1 MLASKRL
8 TPTMRAARFLGWNVM
23 TSYRV
28 AAAWFA
34 CLLGLVGA
42 FGAAA
47 QDDSYPTRP
56 VTIIVPFPAGG
67 SADLNARTVAERLSA
82 ALGQPFIV
90 ENKAGASGNVGTAFA
105 STAPPDGYTLLM
117 SNSGALTV
125 NPHIFPQV
133 GYDPLKDFAPISL
146 GMKISNL
153 LLVHPSL
160 PVRSLPELIAY
171 VKANPGTFYAHSSGS
186 KQLSGEAFR
195 LKAGIDMPPVAYKG
209 AAPMLAD
216 LLSGQIKIGFD
227 EVLTSLQQIKAGKLV
242 PIATTGSVRW
252 PALPDVPTIAEQ
264 GGPLADYEVTGWFGL
279 LAHAGTSPKILSR
292 LGDTLQKAFDDKDFR
307 QRIYDQGSEPVG
319 SSPEAFK
326 AFIAAEY
333 KRWGELIRTAGIKLE

>member
-1 MLASKRL
+1 MA
-8 TPTMRAARFLGWNVM
+8 
-23 TSYRV
+23 SYRV
-28 AAAWFA
+28 ALACVA
-34 CLLGLVGA
+34 CLFGLVWSL
-42 FGAAA
+42 GAAA
-47 QDDSYPTRP
+47 QNDAYPTRP

-105 STAPPDGYTLLM
+105 SKAPPDGYTLLM
-117 SNSGALTV
+117 SNSGALAV
-125 NPHIFPQV
+125 NPHIFSQV

-160 PVRSLPELIAY
+160 PVRTLPELLAY
-171 VKANPGTFYAHSSGS
+171 VKAHPGTFYGHSSGS

-195 LKAGIDMPPVAYKG
+195 LKAGLDMPPVAYKG
-209 AAPMLAD
+209 AAPMMND

-227 EVLTSLQQIKAGKLV
+227 EVLTSMQQIKAGKLV

-279 LAHAGTSPKILSR
+279 LAPAGTSPKIVSR
-292 LGDTLQKAFDDKDFR
+292 LGDTLQKAFADKDFR

-326 AFIAAEY
+326 TFIAAEY

>member
-1 MLASKRL
+1 
-8 TPTMRAARFLGWNVM
+8 M

-28 AAAWFA
+28 ALASAA
-34 CLLGLVGA
+34 CMLGLA
-42 FGAAA
+42 WAPNASA
-47 QDDSYPTRP
+47 QSADAYPTRP

-67 SADLNARTVAERLSA
+67 SADLNARTVAERLTA

-105 STAPPDGYTLLM
+105 AKAPADGYTLLM
-117 SNSGALTV
+117 SNSGALAV

-160 PVRSLPELIAY
+160 PVRTLPELIAY
-171 VKANPGTFYAHSSGS
+171 VKAHPGTFYGHSSGS

-195 LKAGIDMPPVAYKG
+195 LKAGLDLPPVAYKG
-209 AAPMLAD
+209 AAPMMTD

-227 EVLTSLQQIKAGKLV
+227 EVLTSMQQIKAGKLV
-242 PIATTGSVRW
+242 PVATTGSVRW
-252 PALPDVPTIAEQ
+252 PALPEVPTIAEL

-279 LAHAGTSPKILSR
+279 LAPAGTPTPVVNRLS
-292 LGDTLQKAFDDKDFR
+292 DVLQKAFADKDFR

-319 SSPEAFK
+319 GSPEAFK
-326 AFIAAEY
+326 AFITAEHR
-333 KRWGELIRTAGIKLE
+333 RWGELIRAAGIKLE

>member
-1 MLASKRL
+1 MVVYRFVVWAS
-8 TPTMRAARFLGWNVM
+8 
-23 TSYRV
+23 
-28 AAAWFA
+28 
-34 CLLGLVGA
+34 CILGLLFA
-42 FGAAA
+42 FGAQA
-47 QDDSYPTRP
+47 QEENYPTRP

-82 ALGQPFIV
+82 AFSQPFIV
-90 ENKAGASGNVGTAFA
+90 ENKAGASGNVGTAYA
-105 STAPPDGYTLLM
+105 AKAAPDGYTLLM

-125 NPHIFPQV
+125 NPHLFGSV
-133 GYDPLKDFAPISL
+133 GYDPLKDFSPISL

-160 PVRSLPELIAY
+160 PVRTLPELIAY
-171 VKANPGTFYAHSSGS
+171 VKAHPGTFYGHSSGS

-195 LKAGIDMPPVAYKG
+195 LKAGLDMPPVAYKG
-209 AAPMLAD
+209 AAPMMND

-227 EVLTSLQQIKAGKLV
+227 EVLTSMQQIRAGKLI
-242 PIATTGSVRW
+242 PIATTGAARW
-252 PALPDVPTIAEQ
+252 PTLPDVPTIAEL

-279 LAHAGTSPKILSR
+279 LAPAGTPPKIVNR
-292 LGDTLQKAFDDKDFR
+292 LGDVLQKTFADKDFR

-333 KRWGELIRTAGIKLE
+333 QRWGELISAAGIKLE

>member
-1 MLASKRL
+1 MALC
-8 TPTMRAARFLGWNVM
+8 RAALAC
-23 TSYRV
+23 
-28 AAAWFA
+28 AACIAS
-34 CLLGLVGA
+34 LLFA
-42 FGAAA
+42 FGVCA
-47 QDDSYPTRP
+47 QEEAYPTRP

-67 SADLNARTVAERLSA
+67 SADLNARTVAERLSV

-90 ENKAGASGNVGTAFA
+90 ENKAGASGNVGTAVA
-105 STAPPDGYTLLM
+105 SKAAPDGYTLLM

-125 NPHIFPQV
+125 NPHIFGQV

-146 GMKISNL
+146 AMKISNL

-160 PVRSLPELIAY
+160 PVRTLPELIAY
-171 VKANPGTFYAHSSGS
+171 AKAHPGTFYGHSSGS

-195 LKAGIDMPPVAYKG
+195 LKAGLDMPPVAYKG
-209 AAPMLAD
+209 AAPMMAD

-227 EVLTSLQQIKAGKLV
+227 EVLTSMQQIRAGKLI
-242 PIATTGSVRW
+242 PIATTGSARW
-252 PALPDVPTIAEQ
+252 PTLPDVPAIAEL

-279 LAHAGTSPKILSR
+279 LAPAGTPAKIVNR
-292 LGDTLQKAFDDKDFR
+292 LGDVLQKTFADKAFR
-307 QRIYDQGSEPVG
+307 ERIYDQGSEPVG

-333 KRWGELIRTAGIKLE
+333 QRWGELIRAAGIKLE